1 MDLLTGVKE
10 KGFVLSWMLREEVFS
25 YFFVGGFLIY
35 SGWNSIMESIV
46 AGVFMICWLYY
57 VD

>member
-25 YFFVGGFLIY
+25 YFSVGGFLIY

-46 AGVFMICWLYY
+46 VGVFMICWLYY